1 MLVNVD
7 TQDVSALSQQFA
19 KLVGALLEVVNMS
32 ALPIE
37 VDFTPEENFRG
48 FDADQFYVVQQGTI
62 AARYQAKTIYTLQVG
77 EILMPDIAGSM
88 DKKIAVFYGSDTG
101 AQLHCYSALE
111 FMQRVFD
118 EPAAIRLWTRLLIT
132 YAGLM
137 LRITAASS
145 ERDAPATLGFDIYEP
160 GDVIIRQGD
169 RANHVYNMGSG
180 VAELLVDGVNVGG
193 IGEGE
198 IFGVMAA
205 LTHCDRSA
213 SVRAKTRCAV
223 VKVPKDQFI
232 GLIKNH
238 PGSVQA
244 LLMDM
249 ANTIAN
255 LNEQL
260 VGLQG
265 NRHEHHKGS

>member
-88 DKKIAVFYGSDTG
+88 DEKIAVFYGSDTG

-160 GDVIIRQGD
+160 G
-169 RANHVYNMGSG
+169 
-180 VAELLVDGVNVGG
+180 G

-205 LTHCDRSA
+205 LTHCHRSA

>member
-7 TQDVSALSQQFA
+7 AQDVSALSQQFA
-19 KLVGALLEVVNMS
+19 KLVGGLLEVVNMS
-32 ALPIE
+32 PLPIE

-62 AARYQAKTIYTLQVG
+62 AARYQAKTMYTLQVG
-77 EILMPDIAGSM
+77 DILMPDIAGSM
-88 DKKIAVFYGSDTG
+88 DEKIAVFYGSDTG

-145 ERDAPATLGFDIYEP
+145 LEDPPAALGFDIYQA
-160 GDVIIRQGD
+160 GDIIIHQGD
-169 RANHVYNMGSG
+169 RGTHVYNMGSG
-180 VAELLVDGVNVGG
+180 TAELLVDDVNVGH

-198 IFGVMAA
+198 IFREMSA
-205 LTHCDRSA
+205 LTYADRSA
-213 SVRAKTRCAV
+213 TVKAKTPCIV

-238 PGSVQA
+238 PASAQS

-249 ANTIAN
+249 SNSIVN
-255 LNEQL
+255 LNEHL

-265 NRHEHHKGS
+265 SDHEQHKGS